1 MAASLQGVSLTK
13 AYRLGDEQ
21 VYALDGFSL
30 DIHPG
35 SLVAVLGRPRS
46 GKSTLL
52 HVLAGLQRPDA
63 GQVHVD
69 GLELT
74 SLEDDELAQARSR
87 QMGFVFQAFNLLPN
101 ETVISNVEVPL
112 KQQGV
117 GAWDRRERAEEAL
130 NTVGL
135 GARGSYKLGQ
145 LSAGQRQMVALAR
158 AVVHNPG
165 LIFADEPARALDSTS
180 REEVMGLLQKLHSMG
195 NTIVVSTNESGVA
208 NYCERVVR
216 IAEGRL
222 IDDAPASRQ
231 RVIPA
236 SRIPGTPPRTE
247 EREVVVC
254 SRCSY
259 GNFSDQQACRRCEFP
274 LELTKDEEEAIEGRL
289 GGTGNKWL
297 GVESASDEDEDGG
310 ELPRG
315 ELISELKEVPFL
327 AGLGAK
333 NLLKVISALEEHQV
347 PTGMPI
353 VRQAEPGDSFY
364 ILRSGSVEV
373 VLEVP
378 GRAPTSLAQLG
389 PKQGFG
395 EMALLTGLPRSATV
409 IATSDVRVWRLP
421 NATFQRLLEE
431 NISLS
436 LYFNRVLSQR
446 LRSFQER
453 AVSLL

>member
-1 MAASLQGVSLTK
+1 M
-13 AYRLGDEQ
+13 
-21 VYALDGFSL
+21 
-30 DIHPG
+30 
-35 SLVAVLGRPRS
+35 
-46 GKSTLL
+46 
-52 HVLAGLQRPDA
+52 
-63 GQVHVD
+63 
-69 GLELT
+69 
-74 SLEDDELAQARSR
+74 
-87 QMGFVFQAFNLLPN
+87 
-101 ETVISNVEVPL
+101 
-112 KQQGV
+112 
-117 GAWDRRERAEEAL
+117 
-130 NTVGL
+130 
-135 GARGSYKLGQ
+135 
-145 LSAGQRQMVALAR
+145 
-158 AVVHNPG
+158 
-165 LIFADEPARALDSTS
+165 
-180 REEVMGLLQKLHSMG
+180 
-195 NTIVVSTNESGVA
+195 
-208 NYCERVVR
+208 
-216 IAEGRL
+216 
-222 IDDAPASRQ
+222 
-231 RVIPA
+231 
-236 SRIPGTPPRTE
+236 
-247 EREVVVC
+247 
-254 SRCSY
+254 
-259 GNFSDQQACRRCEFP
+259 
-274 LELTKDEEEAIEGRL
+274 
-289 GGTGNKWL
+289 
-297 GVESASDEDEDGG
+297 ESASDEDEDGG

-421 NATFQRLLEE
+421 NAAFQRLLEE